1 MDNVLDRAIV
11 FATKAHEGQFRKGTQ
26 IPYILHPMEAAA
38 IVGTMTTDNEVIA
51 GAVLHDVVEDTDT
64 TIDDIQDMFGDRV
77 AFLVY
82 SESENK
88 RENLSAQSTWKIR
101 KQETLDHLKKA
112 PLDVKMITLGDK
124 LSNIRAIYRDYNT
137 IGDALWQR
145 FNQKDKNEHHWY
157 YQGVADCLTELKDYQ
172 VYKEYCDLINK
183 TFKNTVKSTTH
194 NFENVQFAENSTLK
208 NLWDNGSEQDW
219 QKALNAYY
227 YMLGPEQRVIE
238 DYIENVDVDM
248 VRNLDAKGF
257 YEFLYDK
264 YFVWKY
270 TAKNR
275 LATTRMNLEKYIKNN
290 ELLTLKSIQTRIF
303 ATPKTEIGKCLE
315 IACEIYGLGT
325 AGASGLLAI
334 LFPEYF
340 GTVDQFVVRRLQEI
354 HHPLYADALNRMNP
368 EGLKIKDGIILV
380 NIMKEKAAELNA
392 KFGTDF
398 WTPRKIDMILWA
410 YGR

>member
-1 MDNVLDRAIV
+1 MNNVLDKAIV
-11 FATKAHEGQFRKGTQ
+11 FATEAHEGQFRKGTQ

-157 YQGVADCLTELKDYQ
+157 YQGIADCLTELEDYE
-172 VYKEYCDLINK
+172 VYKEY
-183 TFKNTVKSTTH
+183 
-194 NFENVQFAENSTLK
+194 
-208 NLWDNGSEQDW
+208 
-219 QKALNAYY
+219 
-227 YMLGPEQRVIE
+227 R
-238 DYIENVDVDM
+238 
-248 VRNLDAKGF
+248 
-257 YEFLYDK
+257 
-264 YFVWKY
+264 
-270 TAKNR
+270 
-275 LATTRMNLEKYIKNN
+275 
-290 ELLTLKSIQTRIF
+290 ELLRVTFNQ
-303 ATPKTEIGKCLE
+303 
-315 IACEIYGLGT
+315 
-325 AGASGLLAI
+325 
-334 LFPEYF
+334 
-340 GTVDQFVVRRLQEI
+340 
-354 HHPLYADALNRMNP
+354 
-368 EGLKIKDGIILV
+368 
-380 NIMKEKAAELNA
+380 
-392 KFGTDF
+392 
-398 WTPRKIDMILWA
+398 
-410 YGR
+410 